1 MEPAINGSLTSSVKN
16 PEDLTRGL
24 FFDIGW

>member
-1 MEPAINGSLTSSVKN
+1 MEPSITSELTSSVKN

-24 FFDIGW
+24 LRDIGW